1 MKSKPSIKIINNR
14 EILNVGSMEFEQ
26 GKIYTI
32 MGSNG
37 CGKSTFA
44 KFLSLEN
51 GLYDDQTELKIGY
64 MPQKNYAYRMS
75 VLKNAMLTAKSIDD
89 AKDILN
95 KLGMNDLHESNA
107 KNLSGGETAKLAL
120 ARILLG
126 QFNVIILDEP
136 TSAMDTESVYLS
148 ESLIKEYAIK
158 KNAVVILITHSVGQ
172 AKRLGDEIIFLS
184 NGHVLEQGN
193 VNDIL
198 ENPKTDEAKRFFA
211 M

>member
-95 KLGMNDLHESNA
+95 KLGMNDLRESNA